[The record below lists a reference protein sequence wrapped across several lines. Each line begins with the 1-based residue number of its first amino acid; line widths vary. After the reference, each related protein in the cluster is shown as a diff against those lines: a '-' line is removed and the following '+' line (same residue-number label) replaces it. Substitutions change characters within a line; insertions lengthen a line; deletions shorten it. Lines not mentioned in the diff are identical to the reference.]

1 MSSATERKPS
11 IALTLTVLITLT
23 CAILVALTSFV
34 LFRRFAHLQIE
45 EGRRLL
51 MSKAYQTESEL
62 AGVGPGG
69 EPEQE
74 ELEEVRGAIERENA
88 GGARPVF
95 AEVLD
100 ESGARKMATSG
111 TEALLALG
119 PPFPAP
125 SNGPERAEI
134 TYWRSSGR
142 SFALTSSWMDLPR
155 MGERRLLRM
164 ALERT
169 ADELALRRLFGTIFL
184 LVLTGAALS
193 ALAAVAI
200 TRRSL
205 RPLAVMTSAIRHVE
219 AARLD
224 TRLSS
229 EALPRELEPLAREFD
244 AMQERLR
251 DSFERLS
258 RFSADL
264 AHELRTPVTN
274 LMGEAEVSLS
284 RTRSAEEY
292 RTVLES
298 SLEELGRLSR
308 IIESL
313 LFIARAE
320 KAARIPQPESF
331 DLRRETG
338 AVVEFYDLLATENDL
353 GIEVHGE
360 GRIAGDRALVRRA
373 LGNLLSNSI
382 QYTGPGGRIAISIEP
397 SEGEVR
403 VRVADSGPGIA
414 ARHLDRIFDRFY
426 RADEARSQYPGGS
439 GLGLSIVRSIMDL
452 HGGTVTIESVD
463 DGGTVATLTFPRASE
478 AVR

>member
-1 MSSATERKPS
+1 
-11 IALTLTVLITLT
+11 
-23 CAILVALTSFV
+23 
-34 LFRRFAHLQIE
+34 
-45 EGRRLL
+45 
-51 MSKAYQTESEL
+51 
-62 AGVGPGG
+62 
-69 EPEQE
+69 
-74 ELEEVRGAIERENA
+74 
-88 GGARPVF
+88 
-95 AEVLD
+95 
-100 ESGARKMATSG
+100 
-111 TEALLALG
+111 
-119 PPFPAP
+119 
-125 SNGPERAEI
+125 
-134 TYWRSSGR
+134 
-142 SFALTSSWMDLPR
+142 
-155 MGERRLLRM
+155 
-164 ALERT
+164 
-169 ADELALRRLFGTIFL
+169 
-184 LVLTGAALS
+184 
-193 ALAAVAI
+193 
-200 TRRSL
+200 
-205 RPLAVMTSAIRHVE
+205 
-219 AARLD
+219 
-224 TRLSS
+224 
-229 EALPRELEPLAREFD
+229 
-244 AMQERLR
+244 
-251 DSFERLS
+251 
-258 RFSADL
+258 
-264 AHELRTPVTN
+264 
-274 LMGEAEVSLS
+274 MGEAEVSLS